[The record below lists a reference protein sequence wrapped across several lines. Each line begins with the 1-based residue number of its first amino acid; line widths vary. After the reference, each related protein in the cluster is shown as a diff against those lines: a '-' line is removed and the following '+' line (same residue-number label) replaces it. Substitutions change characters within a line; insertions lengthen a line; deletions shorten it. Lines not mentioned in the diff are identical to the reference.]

1 VRGAGIKAY
10 LSERGLR
17 ILAALDAAAARL
29 QATPAQAALAWQIA
43 RPGITAP
50 IVSATSVAQW
60 QELAAAARLVLDAA
74 TVAELD
80 QASAWGTG
88 AQGAEAAR

>member
-1 VRGAGIKAY
+1 
-10 LSERGLR
+10 
-17 ILAALDAAAARL
+17 
-29 QATPAQAALAWQIA
+29 
-43 RPGITAP
+43 
-50 IVSATSVAQW
+50 
-60 QELAAAARLVLDAA
+60 VLDAA